1 MKNQTEEKDDLI
13 CGIIMPITPAQ
24 GYHPMHWNQ
33 IRSLIEESIAEIKD
47 YNFKSRMV
55 SESDKISVIHK
66 TIIQNIYNDHM
77 VVCDVST
84 KNPNVMFELGMRL
97 AFNKPVVIIKDL
109 ETEYVFDTAT
119 IRHITYPK
127 TLNYFD
133 IKEFKEKLKNYII
146 EGYKDVVEN
155 KFDFLKEYGELKA
168 ETLEESK
175 INLVD
180 IYEQVAELKREMKKN
195 HINNNNNRL
204 SLNEEIC
211 RRMNIYE
218 KRGLAFE
225 EALEDIAQRYRISEN
240 EVKDIYYNRNNFNDM
255 REQKKLIA
263 EE

>member
-1 MKNQTEEKDDLI
+1 MENKKDEQKLM
-13 CGIIMPITPAQ
+13 CGIIMPITPVQ

-33 IRSLIEESIAEIKD
+33 IRNLIEESIAEITD
-47 YNFKSRMV
+47 YKFNSRMV

-146 EGYKDVVEN
+146 EGYKEVEEN
-155 KFDFLKEYGELKA
+155 KFNFLKEYGELRA
-168 ETLEESK
+168 ETLEEAK
-175 INLVD
+175 INLID
-180 IYEQVAELKREMKKN
+180 IYEQVAELKREIKQNSIDKN
-195 HINNNNNRL
+195 IDRYRL
-204 SLNEEIC
+204 SEDIY
-211 RRMNIYE
+211 RKMNFYE
-218 KRGLAFE
+218 RKGVPFI
-225 EALEDIAQRYRISEN
+225 EALENVSERYGISRN
-240 EVKDIYYNRNNFNDM
+240 EAREIYHNTKER
-255 REQKKLIA
+255 REQERLIA